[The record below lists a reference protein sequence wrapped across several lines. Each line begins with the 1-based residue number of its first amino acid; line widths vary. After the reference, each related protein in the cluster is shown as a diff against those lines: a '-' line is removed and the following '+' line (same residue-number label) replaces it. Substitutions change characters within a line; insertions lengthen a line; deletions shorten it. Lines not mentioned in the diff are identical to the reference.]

1 MSVCLSLS
9 LCVCQSVS
17 VSLPAPPYW
26 LFSKTGMLVGA
37 SGIEIYSQ
45 MQAGMGGDQVETVN
59 YYKWALVIK
68 IGSRVENTLVLTH
81 RALWLYLINCRIPRS
96 ELNKQPPKSLC
107 NNKKQKTNKTQ
118 F

>member
-1 MSVCLSLS
+1 MCLSVSISLCVSVCLCLS
-9 LCVCQSVS
+9 S
-17 VSLPAPPYW
+17 PPYW

-96 ELNKQPPKSLC
+96 ELNKQPTKSLC